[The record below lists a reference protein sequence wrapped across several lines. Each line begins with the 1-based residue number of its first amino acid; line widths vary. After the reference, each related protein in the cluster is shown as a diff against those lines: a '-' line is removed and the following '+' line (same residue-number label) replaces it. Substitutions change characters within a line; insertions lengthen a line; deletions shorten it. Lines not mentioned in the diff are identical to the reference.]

1 MLYEATLL
9 EELAFSEKV
18 IRAGHE
24 VVPRFRVFS
33 HEGEFCVLV
42 PLPGEADS
50 RAQALRQVATFMAM
64 KLASGFILACELV
77 EPDAL
82 MALAVSRKGAEGYV
96 MPIIREPLSFGA
108 REQVDGTSAGSE
120 ILELLPAKETSI
132 GALQLRELE
141 EAMESGKFMQVTQ
154 IS

>member
-1 MLYEATLL
+1 MLYEAILL

-18 IRAGHE
+18 IRDGHE

-42 PLPGEADS
+42 PLPDEEEG
-50 RAQALRQVATFMAM
+50 RAQALSLVATFMAL
-64 KLASGFILACELV
+64 KLASGFILACELI

-82 MALAVSRKGAEGYV
+82 MALAVSRNVAEGYV
-96 MPIIREPLSFGA
+96 APINREPLSFGE
-108 REQVDGTSAGSE
+108 RQPVDAASAGPE
-120 ILELLPAKETSI
+120 ILALLPGKETSI
-132 GALQLRELE
+132 DATQLRELE
-141 EAMESGKFMQVTQ
+141 EAVENGQFMQVTQ